1 MSKRLWLLLLLAPLL
16 AGCGAGLKEEGR
28 VPIMDPLGLSDGR
41 SLTVVSRGEQVS
53 ADYTGSFSNTS
64 TEINVGNVSRFII
77 SQRIQSA
84 QVSVPQGAT
93 LPDAVTLNNFS
104 LSVTFSDDQGTVTFS
119 ASAAGIVTLT
129 RTTGNNYTVT
139 IADSGQ
145 EQCLVVTLETGN
157 LSTLAQIVTQGG
169 DNRVNFTLT
178 ANVADG
184 SGLPDGTQIIFTVG
198 TGTGTL
204 EL

>member
-53 ADYTGSFSNTS
+53 ADYTGSFSNAS

>member
-28 VPIMDPLGLSDGR
+28 VPIMDPLGLSDGS
-41 SLTVVSRGEQVS
+41 SLKVVSRGEQVS

-145 EQCLVVTLETGN
+145 EQCLVVTLERGN

>member
-28 VPIMDPLGLSDGR
+28 VPIMDPLGLSDGS

>member
-41 SLTVVSRGEQVS
+41 SLTVVSREEQVS

>member
-41 SLTVVSRGEQVS
+41 SLTVVSREEQVS
-53 ADYTGSFSNTS
+53 ADYTGSFSNAS

-145 EQCLVVTLETGN
+145 EQCLVVTLERGN

-169 DNRVNFTLT
+169 GNRVNFTLT

>member
-28 VPIMDPLGLSDGR
+28 VPIMDPLGLSDGS

-84 QVSVPQGAT
+84 QVSVPRGAT

-145 EQCLVVTLETGN
+145 EQCLVVTLERGN

-169 DNRVNFTLT
+169 GNRVNFTLT

>member
-1 MSKRLWLLLLLAPLL
+1 MSKRLWLLLLLATLL

-28 VPIMDPLGLSDGR
+28 VPIMDPLGLSDGS

-104 LSVTFSDDQGTVTFS
+104 LSVTFSDNQGTVTFS

-129 RTTGNNYTVT
+129 RTIGNNYTVT

-145 EQCLVVTLETGN
+145 EQCLVVTLETSN

-169 DNRVNFTLT
+169 GNRVNFTLT

>member
-41 SLTVVSRGEQVS
+41 SLTVVSREEQVS
-53 ADYTGSFSNTS
+53 ADYTGSFSNAS

>member
-28 VPIMDPLGLSDGR
+28 VPIMDPLGLSDGS

-93 LPDAVTLNNFS
+93 LPDVVTLNNFS

>member
-28 VPIMDPLGLSDGR
+28 VPIMDPLGLSDGS

-104 LSVTFSDDQGTVTFS
+104 LSVTFSDNQGTVTFS

-129 RTTGNNYTVT
+129 RTIGNNYTVT

-169 DNRVNFTLT
+169 GNRVNFTLT

>member
-1 MSKRLWLLLLLAPLL
+1 MSRHFWLLLLLAPLL

-28 VPIMDPLGLSDGR
+28 VPIMDPLGLSDGS
-41 SLTVVSRGEQVS
+41 SLTVVSRGGQVS
-53 ADYTGSFSNTS
+53 AGYTGSFSNTS
-64 TEINVGNVSRFII
+64 ADIHVGDVSRFII

-84 QVSVPQGAT
+84 QISVPLGAT
-93 LPDAVTLNNFS
+93 LPDVVTLNGFS
-104 LSVTFSDDQGTVTFS
+104 LSVTFSDDQGTERFS
-119 ASAAGIVTLT
+119 ASAAGTVTLT
-129 RTTGNNYTVT
+129 HTTGNNYTVT

-145 EQCLVVTLETGN
+145 DQCLVVTLETGN

-169 DNRVNFTLT
+169 DNRVDFTLT

-184 SGLPDGTQIIFTVG
+184 SGLPDGSRIIFTVG